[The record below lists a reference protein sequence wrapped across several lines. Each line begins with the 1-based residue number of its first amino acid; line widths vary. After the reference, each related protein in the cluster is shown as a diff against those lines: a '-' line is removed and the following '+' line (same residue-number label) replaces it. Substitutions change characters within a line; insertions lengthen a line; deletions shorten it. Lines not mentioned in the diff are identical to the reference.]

1 VLVTAPAALP
11 ATGGVTYAPHPKIGS
26 VHCSSGC
33 ESHGRVLTGGT
44 LTIKGS
50 GLSAA
55 RRVVFLGGS
64 GKSDDVS
71 VSVTPASDSKLAVQV
86 PYSAASGPLTAWSS
100 KTVHSNSSKPVTIVP
115 APAPPAPPARGR
127 LAPVKGPADPG
138 APRFETAVSSDK
150 TYVDGSGVR
159 FSYRISGV
167 QPASVKVT
175 VIQLPD
181 GGAVR
186 TWTRHGVSPGSVH
199 SFNWN
204 ARDHHKPAPDGRY
217 AFRMTATSPTGAT
230 AHSAASGN
238 QRRDAFD
245 VHGFVFPLHAKHH
258 YGDGFGAP
266 RSGHTH
272 QGQDIFASCGTPIIA
287 PRGGTVKANSY
298 QSAAGNYVVI
308 DGADTGYDFFFAHM
322 RERSSLQVGDR
333 VLTGQRLG
341 NVGDTGD
348 AVGCHLHFEM
358 WTPPG
363 WYTGGHP
370 FDPLPFLK
378 AWDRYS

>member
-1 VLVTAPAALP
+1 MAPSALP
-11 ATGGVTYAPHPKIGS
+11 TTGGVRYVPHPKISS
-26 VHCSSGC
+26 VRCRSGC
-33 ESHGRVLTGGT
+33 ESHGRILTGGSV
-44 LTIKGS
+44 TIKGS
-50 GLSAA
+50 GLAA
-55 RRVVFLGGS
+55 TKRVVFLGGS
-64 GKSDDVS
+64 GSSDDVS
-71 VSVTPASDSKLAVQV
+71 VSVTPTSDSKLSVQV
-86 PYSAASGPLTAWSS
+86 PYSAESGPLTAWAS
-100 KTVHSNSSKPVTIVP
+100 KKVHSDPSKSLTIVP
-115 APAPPAPPARGR
+115 APPPPASGR

-150 TYVDGSGVR
+150 AYVDSSGVK
-159 FSYRISGV
+159 FSYRVDGGD
-167 QPASVKVT
+167 PASVKVS

-186 TWTRHGVSPGSVH
+186 TWTRHGVSPGAVH
-199 SFNWN
+199 SFTWN
-204 ARDHHKPAPDGRY
+204 ARDHHKPAPEGRY
-217 AFRMTATSPTGAT
+217 AFRMTARGQTGAT
-230 AHSAASGN
+230 AHSAADGN

-245 VHGFVFPLHAKHH
+245 VHGFVFPLHAKHR

-266 RSGHTH
+266 RAGHRH

-287 PRGGTVKANSY
+287 PRGGSVKANSY

-308 DGADTGYDFFFAHM
+308 DGADTGYDFFFAHL
-322 RERSSLQVGDR
+322 RERSPLQVGDH
-333 VLTGQRLG
+333 VISGQRIG

-363 WYTGGHP
+363 WYTGGHA